1 MICHGVIWNGLLLI
15 KCDKIRCDKI
25 EHDRISCDEVKH
37 DRIKCDIMDE
47 SLGLPTVYGPLQS
60 LDTPKS
66 LLGISQTRIQKT
78 MIIISSDN
86 EA

>member
-1 MICHGVIWNGLLLI
+1 MICDGVIWNGLLLI

-25 EHDRISCDEVKH
+25 EH

-60 LDTPKS
+60 LDTPQG
-66 LLGISQTRIQKT
+66 LLGIRETGIKKNF
-78 MIIISSDN
+78 DN
-86 EA
+86 HLHSF

>member
-25 EHDRISCDEVKH
+25 EHDRIKCDEVKH

-60 LDTPKS
+60 LHTPQS
-66 LLGISQTRIQKT
+66 LLSVRQTRIQKT
-78 MIIISSDN
+78 MRIFCIVFD
-86 EA
+86 